1 MKKYL
6 VPALLAVLLS
16 ACGGGGNNDG
26 GNNAGNTAGAGPID
40 AFYALILAQFST
52 PSDTTEPSAIDSIAV
67 TSPEN
72 TEPVA
77 M

>member
-6 VPALLAVLLS
+6 VPAMLAVLLS
-16 ACGGGGNNDG
+16 ACGGGS
-26 GNNAGNTAGAGPID
+26 NNAGNTADAGPID
-40 AFYALILAQFST
+40 AFYALIMAQFGT
-52 PSDTTEPSAIDSIAV
+52 PSDTTEPSSVDAIAA

-77 M
+77 R

>member
-16 ACGGGGNNDG
+16 ACGGGHDD

-40 AFYALILAQFST
+40 AFYALVLAQFGT
-52 PSDTTEPSAIDSIAV
+52 PSDTTEPSAIDSIAA
-67 TSPEN
+67 TSPEA